1 MESEEDQCAV
11 FVYLS
16 EGVALPNMI
25 VPKANNY
32 TYIVAFCLT
41 LAVCFA

>member
-1 MESEEDQCAV
+1 MMEGEEDQCAV

-16 EGVALPNMI
+16 GEAALPNMI

-32 TYIVAFCLT
+32 T
-41 LAVCFA
+41 